1 MPCPVAGRR
10 AANAKKDRQ
19 TNGTVSVI
27 AMSYPTAFWYLNWS
41 PSLESRPMAIGA
53 ASGLIF
59 ALSPNR

>member
-27 AMSYPTAFWYLNWS
+27 AMSHPTAF
-41 PSLESRPMAIGA
+41 
-53 ASGLIF
+53 
-59 ALSPNR
+59 

>member
-27 AMSYPTAFWYLNWS
+27 AMSYPTAFWYLSWPPVTGKQADGDWS
-41 PSLESRPMAIGA
+41 RERADFCA
-53 ASGLIF
+53 F
-59 ALSPNR
+59 A

>member
-27 AMSYPTAFWYLNWS
+27 AHVAPDGLLVPKLAPVAGKQANGDWSRERADFCAF
-41 PSLESRPMAIGA
+41 A
-53 ASGLIF
+53 
-59 ALSPNR
+59 